1 MMRLFLG
8 LLGEDV
14 VTFRRYAMMAL
25 ASGVLNALTIALT
38 VPGLSYLL
46 QGETAAAWP
55 WLMALV
61 ICGLGCWMARRVV
74 ERAGIQVGI
83 AVLEGMRLR
92 LGAHVARLPVGWFS
106 ARTTGKLTHALTQGV
121 MEVAQL
127 PAHVFTPVLSG
138 LVVPPVLVLVL
149 FVLAPDIGIVTLIAL
164 PVMGLAA
171 ALSARLGQRAD
182 AGYQSAAAETGQRA
196 IEFARTQSV
205 LRAFSG
211 EGGSARHLA
220 AAFDEQ
226 RDAARHLIRLSTAS
240 SVLNG
245 WMTQVLFAAVLVIVL
260 AQLNTGL
267 TPDQTLS
274 LILALILAQRFMEPM
289 TELAGYGEAL
299 RAARGH
305 LEALH
310 EIAEVPPLPQAA
322 TPRSPEDATIR
333 LEHVGFRYTPNS
345 ASVLDGLTL
354 TVPEGSMTALIGASG
369 SGKSTVARL
378 IARFY
383 DVGEGR
389 IEIGGV
395 DLRDMSEETLAAQV
409 SQIFQDTYLVSGTI
423 GENIR
428 MGRADATEAEL
439 AEVIAQ
445 AGIDE
450 ILARL
455 PEGLETEVGE
465 GGVRLSGGERQ
476 RITIARA
483 LLKAAPILLVDEATA
498 ALDAENQAVI
508 AQTLHHMRGK
518 CTMVVIAHQLSTV
531 QMADQ
536 IAVLEGGK
544 IVECGTPADLATR
557 SGPYARF
564 LAQRKEASGWRIT
577 PAG

>member
-1 MMRLFLG
+1 M
-8 LLGEDV
+8 
-14 VTFRRYAMMAL
+14 
-25 ASGVLNALTIALT
+25 
-38 VPGLSYLL
+38 
-46 QGETAAAWP
+46 TA
-55 WLMALV
+55 
-61 ICGLGCWMARRVV
+61 
-74 ERAGIQVGI
+74 
-83 AVLEGMRLR
+83 
-92 LGAHVARLPVGWFS
+92 F
-106 ARTTGKLTHALTQGV
+106 
-121 MEVAQL
+121 EVAH
-127 PAHVFTPVLSG
+127 PIP
-138 LVVPPVLVLVL
+138 
-149 FVLAPDIGIVTLIAL
+149 LISE
-164 PVMGLAA
+164 MTHKMLAA
-171 ALSARLGQRAD
+171 EKVCNRA
-182 AGYQSAAAETGQRA
+182 
-196 IEFARTQSV
+196 
-205 LRAFSG
+205 
-211 EGGSARHLA
+211 
-220 AAFDEQ
+220 
-226 RDAARHLIRLSTAS
+226 
-240 SVLNG
+240 
-245 WMTQVLFAAVLVIVL
+245 
-260 AQLNTGL
+260 
-267 TPDQTLS
+267 
-274 LILALILAQRFMEPM
+274 
-289 TELAGYGEAL
+289 
-299 RAARGH
+299 
-305 LEALH
+305 
-310 EIAEVPPLPQAA
+310 
-322 TPRSPEDATIR
+322 
-333 LEHVGFRYTPNS
+333 GFRYTPNS
-345 ASVLDGLTL
+345 APVLDGMSL

-428 MGRADATEAEL
+428 MGRGDATEAEL

-544 IVECGTPADLATR
+544 IVECGTPADLATH

-564 LAQRKEASGWRIT
+564 LAQRQEASGWRIT
-577 PAG
+577 PVG